1 MVGRYAGAEA
11 EAAHGRRLGER
22 TLGFD
27 PGRRLPL
34 ADGLPTS
41 SVAAIQAEHRVAH
54 PALDVFDALPRRALV
69 PLPVQL
75 FGREPQICVFDRMR
89 PPRAVADCSD
99 RSRGHSTLTARCS
112 PARTSIGGA
121 SGGKP
126 VSSGNG
132 SAGRSC
138 ASSMS

>member
-54 PALDVFDALPRRALV
+54 QLWTSFTPCPVVRSYHCRFSCSVASPKSASSTACARQGPWQIAATDRAGI
-69 PLPVQL
+69 P
-75 FGREPQICVFDRMR
+75 
-89 PPRAVADCSD
+89 
-99 RSRGHSTLTARCS
+99 RSRPCAHQLGHLSVVRA
-112 PARTSIGGA
+112 GA
-121 SGGKP
+121 SP
-126 VSSGNG
+126 
-132 SAGRSC
+132 
-138 ASSMS
+138 